1 MNKIIYDFSRHNAKN
16 AQHVQFVTD
25 ILVAVPEDVATQ
37 YGFAAQRSAFATA
50 AEEEIACFK
59 PDKGYLDTAKI
70 AEADKKRDET
80 YLFNKK
86 IVEAYAEYCPD
97 PELREAGKTAVFVF
111 HEAGTPTE
119 LDYAGETATLTDV
132 AGTLRQEPYISA
144 LTKIGRESAPDDI
157 AEANDA
163 FNQLYKTRTTEERKR
178 AFASKL
184 KTLRPVSDTTFD
196 TLCETINAFYTV
208 NELTTKDEAT
218 SEALGEV
225 IDDVND
231 ILVRLRKTIS
241 GEAPESPDEPETPE
255 NPDEQPGEG
264 DGQPT
269 VEDPDEEEDRP
280 QVQ

>member
-1 MNKIIYDFSRHNAKN
+1 MLKIIDAPKSRATN

-70 AEADKKRDET
+70 VEADKKRDET

-184 KTLRPVSDTTFD
+184 KTLRPVSDTAFD

-208 NELTTKDEAT
+208 NELTTIIHNNPGNSLLYFKVVDGNNNI
-218 SEALGEV
+218 SL
-225 IDDVND
+225 N
-231 ILVRLRKTIS
+231 LFSRSVRLNVTKELVDYLT
-241 GEAPESPDEPETPE
+241 E
-255 NPDEQPGEG
+255 NEIIDFKING
-264 DGQPT
+264 
-269 VEDPDEEEDRP
+269 
-280 QVQ
+280 